1 MNKLNT
7 KLLIGYILLGALIIA
22 VAREYGFFAF
32 VILVGFLV
40 FVLYRKKKNAADKSD
55 QMPYLTKDKEA
66 HYRELGLS
74 PQEIDFFR
82 STMSTAKKQI
92 IQLQENMNR
101 STKLRA
107 IDLRND
113 TTKVSKAL
121 FKELVKEPKKLHLA
135 NHFLYTHLPN
145 IVDLTSK
152 HLEIEQHEVKN
163 KQTYEKLEESAQIID
178 QLSKLVKNDYEEIVS
193 DDLDDL
199 EVEMSIAK
207 SSLSQKAATEESPQV
222 NEDQQ

>member
-55 QMPYLTKDKEA
+55 QMPYLTKDKET

-121 FKELVKEPKKLHLA
+121 FKELHLA

-199 EVEMSIAK
+199 DVEMSIAK

>member
-107 IDLRND
+107 I
-113 TTKVSKAL
+113 
-121 FKELVKEPKKLHLA
+121 ELHLA

-199 EVEMSIAK
+199 DVEMSIAK

>member
-135 NHFLYTHLPN
+135 NHFLYTHL
-145 IVDLTSK
+145 TSK

-199 EVEMSIAK
+199 DVEMSIAK
-207 SSLSQKAATEESPQV
+207 SSLSQKAATEESPQA

>member
-135 NHFLYTHLPN
+135 
-145 IVDLTSK
+145 SK

-199 EVEMSIAK
+199 DVEMSIAK

>member
-74 PQEIDFFR
+74 PQEIE
-82 STMSTAKKQI
+82 QI

-199 EVEMSIAK
+199 DVEMSIAK

>member
-1 MNKLNT
+1 
-7 KLLIGYILLGALIIA
+7 
-22 VAREYGFFAF
+22 
-32 VILVGFLV
+32 
-40 FVLYRKKKNAADKSD
+40 
-55 QMPYLTKDKEA
+55 MPYLTKDKEA

-121 FKELVKEPKKLHLA
+121 FKELVKEPKS
-135 NHFLYTHLPN
+135 YT
-145 IVDLTSK
+145 
-152 HLEIEQHEVKN
+152 
-163 KQTYEKLEESAQIID
+163 
-178 QLSKLVKNDYEEIVS
+178 
-193 DDLDDL
+193 
-199 EVEMSIAK
+199 
-207 SSLSQKAATEESPQV
+207 
-222 NEDQQ
+222 

>member
-55 QMPYLTKDKEA
+55 QMPYLTKDKET

-152 HLEIEQHEVKN
+152 HLEIEQHEVK
-163 KQTYEKLEESAQIID
+163 KQTN
-178 QLSKLVKNDYEEIVS
+178 V
-193 DDLDDL
+193 
-199 EVEMSIAK
+199 
-207 SSLSQKAATEESPQV
+207 
-222 NEDQQ
+222 

>member
-121 FKELVKEPKKLHLA
+121 FKELVKEPKKL
-135 NHFLYTHLPN
+135 
-145 IVDLTSK
+145 TSK

-199 EVEMSIAK
+199 DVEMSIAK

>member
-55 QMPYLTKDKEA
+55 QMPYLTKDKET

-101 STKLRA
+101 STKLLA

-199 EVEMSIAK
+199 DVEMSIAK